1 MYAVLDIETTG
12 GQFNEEGITEI
23 AIYKFDGNQIV
34 DQFISL
40 VNPEME
46 IQPFVVKLTGIN
58 TSMLRL
64 APKFYEVAKR
74 IIEITE
80 NCVLVAHNAE
90 FDYRVLR
97 NEFKRLGYEYSRN
110 TLCTVELSQKLLPD
124 MPSYSLGKLVR
135 SLGIPIADRH
145 RANGDAMATEK
156 LFELLLSKDKEK
168 TILTSMIKS
177 DIKIGISPKYLDI
190 IDTLPST
197 IGIYYILDKEGTII
211 FIGKSKN
218 IRKKVLQHFTS
229 TLPIFKKIQQ
239 ETYTVTFEK
248 TGTELIA
255 LLKEAEEISANKPKY
270 NKVNKSSV
278 FAYSLYLKANIEG
291 YIYLSIEKTD
301 GRKKNLMAFTSPNE
315 ARKFL
320 QKVFTGQSELPYVD
334 FIYEKKSTKITVD
347 NFFTDFT
354 QTREEFN
361 AKVLELLKPFDIDN
375 DNVLIIDKGRKID
388 EKSAVA
394 LEKGKLNGY
403 CFFNLH
409 HQINAPER
417 IAANLTPVLFNRNNR
432 NIILN
437 YLNKKSGYKLIHY

>member
-23 AIYKFDGNQIV
+23 AIYKFDGNQVV

-90 FDYRVLR
+90 FDYRILR

-190 IDTLPST
+190 VDSLPST

-255 LLKEAEEISANKPKY
+255 LLKEAEEINANKPKY

-291 YIYLSIEKTD
+291 YIYLTIEKTD
-301 GRKKNLMAFTSPNE
+301 GRKKNVMAFTSPNE

-320 QKVFTGQSELPYVD
+320 HKVFVGQDELPYVD

-375 DNVLIIDKGRKID
+375 DNVLIIDKGRKVD

-394 LEKGKLNGY
+394 LENGKLNGY

-432 NIILN
+432 NMLLN